1 MRWGSFDTIL
11 GVVAGKVANDES
23 TVSFLPLS
31 HVFQRMVDYCL
42 YWLGFS
48 IAYSTIDNAVV
59 ALGEVKPTIVVAV
72 PRVYEKVYEKVL
84 TASGLKRRIVLW
96 ARSIAAS
103 TPLAGVASRSFLDSR
118 TKAPRR

>member
-1 MRWGSFDTIL
+1 MVLTHNNL
-11 GVVAGKVANDES
+11 YTNVVAQNWMKPEDVRAES

-48 IAYSTIDNAVV
+48 IAYSTIDNAVN

-84 TASGLKRRIVLW
+84 TATGAKRR
-96 ARSIAAS
+96 AESKS
-103 TPLAGVASRSFLDSR
+103 
-118 TKAPRR
+118 